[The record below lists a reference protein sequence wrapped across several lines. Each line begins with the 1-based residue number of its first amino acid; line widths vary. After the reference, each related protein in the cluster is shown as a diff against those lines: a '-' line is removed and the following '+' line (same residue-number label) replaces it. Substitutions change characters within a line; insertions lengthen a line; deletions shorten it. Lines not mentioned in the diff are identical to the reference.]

1 MTNIFKRF
9 LQKDVEKIETG
20 LYHYI
25 APPDDPRNYR
35 LHLRVE
41 EDGSGI
47 LIINAAT
54 ILHLNQ
60 TATDYAFYMLQ
71 NIPADIVAKNINAKY
86 QVDVETA
93 HNDYTQFTSN
103 IQTLINTPDL
113 DPETFLGIDRQEPF
127 TGSISAPYRLDCAIT
142 YKLPDVSNPQFA
154 PTKNV
159 DRELTTQEW
168 ETILDKAHQ
177 VGIPHI
183 IFTGGEPTIRQD
195 LPELVKHAEKNDQIT
210 GLLTNGLK
218 FVDNSYLTEL
228 LQNGLDH
235 VLLLLNPDNQQAWI
249 ALENC
254 SKEDL
259 FVAIHLT
266 ITEENQNHVLDYIH
280 RIAQTD
286 VKAIS
291 LSIQS
296 ESLKPVLEQSRNV
309 AADLGLDLV
318 WNLPVPYSSYNPVGL
333 ETNILSTAKG
343 AGRAWLYVEPDGDI
357 LPTQGADLILGNL
370 LTDAWENIWKRK

>member
-333 ETNILSTAKG
+333 ETNILSAAKG
-343 AGRAWLYVEPDGDI
+343 IGRAWLYVEPDGDI